1 MISCTMAAS
10 MNNTGN
16 IHVPGAVCAM
26 VFDGRFVQVLISILD
41 WNLEML
47 QYFAMLR
54 KYDFLEEENCTNTGY
69 KSVPIIL

>member
-16 IHVPGAVCAM
+16 IPGAVCAM
-26 VFDGRFVQVLISILD
+26 VFDGHFVQVHISILD

-47 QYFAMLR
+47 QYFVMFR
-54 KYDFLEEENCTNTGY
+54 KYDFLEEENCTNTCR
-69 KSVPIIL
+69 I